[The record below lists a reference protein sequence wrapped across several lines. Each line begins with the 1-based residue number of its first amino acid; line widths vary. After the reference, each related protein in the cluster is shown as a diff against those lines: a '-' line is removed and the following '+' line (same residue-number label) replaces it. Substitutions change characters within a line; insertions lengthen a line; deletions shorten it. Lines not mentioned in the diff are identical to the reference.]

1 MTDRMKRILT
11 LLWVAALAFGGP
23 ASAADDKKALPPGW
37 FVTESTPK
45 LYEAGLDTESPCEG
59 NRSAYLRSLQAS
71 PSGYGTFMQAFGAQ
85 TFRGKRLRFSAVM
98 RTEDVQG
105 WSGLWMRVE
114 GEDPKEPLAFDNMQS
129 RALVGTTPCKRY
141 EVVLDVPQEAKA
153 IMAGLMLSGT
163 GKAWMGAVRFEPVD
177 ASVPVTNLIA
187 ERPRRLPSGRI
198 GDVLFNAEKVDSAV
212 YRALPQP
219 DGTWKDNQ
227 SNVLTL
233 VEGNRVKGTLSN
245 LALNVTIKTGG
256 PSTLIQGQW
265 GTEQVFIEL
274 GAEKLVMKK
283 GIHSRE
289 LVRED
294 ERPRDDGRCI
304 RYRDAGGIYVSDHLD
319 ICGLALSKN
328 PPPLPLVVAFL
339 ANDFR
344 SVSAQRGAVTPP
356 QPPVDR
362 ISQPP
367 RAVQQ

>member
-1 MTDRMKRILT
+1 MTDRMKQILT
-11 LLWVAALAFGGP
+11 LLWVAALAIGDP
-23 ASAADDKKALPPGW
+23 ASAAEEKKALPEGW

-45 LYEAGLDTESPCEG
+45 LYEAGLDTENPCEG
-59 NRSAYLRSLQAS
+59 NRSAYLRSLHAI

-85 TFRGKRLRFSAVM
+85 TFRGKRLRFSAVV
-98 RTEDVQG
+98 RTENVQG
-105 WSGLWMRVE
+105 WAGLWMRVE

-129 RALVGTTPCKRY
+129 RALVGTSPCKRY

-163 GKAWMGAVRFEPVD
+163 GKAWMGTVRFEPVD

-187 ERPRRLPSGRI
+187 ERPRPLPAGRI
-198 GDVLFNAEKVDSAV
+198 GGVWFNAEKVDSPT

-219 DGTWKDNQ
+219 DGSWKDNRAHVV
-227 SNVLTL
+227 SL
-233 VEGNRVKGTLSN
+233 VDGNRVKGTLAN
-245 LALNVTIKTGG
+245 QELNVTIKAGG

-265 GTEQVFIEL
+265 GVDPVFIEL

-304 RYRDAGGIYVSDHLD
+304 RYRVAGGVQGSDYLD
-319 ICGLALSKN
+319 ICGMALSKN
-328 PPPLPLVVAFL
+328 PPLLPLVIAFL
-339 ANDFR
+339 TNDFR
-344 SVSAQRGAVTPP
+344 PLSAQLGGVIHP
-356 QPPVDR
+356 QAPVDR
-362 ISQPP
+362 VAQPP
-367 RAVQQ
+367 RVNH